1 MAMEFRRMTRDDLP
15 AILRIQSAS
24 YVGNLTHE
32 QRAQG
37 FLSAEYSAG
46 ELARMADDVAVM
58 VAAGD
63 GRVLGF
69 LCASSPALGA
79 DFPIVARMI
88 AQFGQI
94 DFRGRPLDRWR
105 VMIYGPV
112 CVDPAA
118 RGRGAVRGLFE
129 ELKRAAADRF
139 DAGAAL
145 VAEDNPHS
153 MHVHVTRLGMEPVGE
168 FHHQG
173 KRFTILAF
181 AL

>member
-1 MAMEFRRMTRDDLP
+1 MAMEFRRMTHDDVP
-15 AILRIQSAS
+15 AIMRIQSAS
-24 YVGNLTHE
+24 YIANLTPAE
-32 QRAQG
+32 RAQG
-37 FLSAEYSAG
+37 FLSAVYSAD

-58 VAAGD
+58 VAAED
-63 GRVLGF
+63 GQVLGF

-79 DFPIVARMI
+79 GFPIVARMI
-88 AQFGQI
+88 AQFADI
-94 DFRGRPLDRWR
+94 DFRGRRLDQWR
-105 VMIYGPV
+105 GLIYGPV
-112 CVDPAA
+112 CIDPAA

-129 ELKRAAADRF
+129 ELKLAMAGRF
-139 DAGAAL
+139 DVGTAL

-153 MHVHVTRLGMEPVGE
+153 MYVHVTRLGMERVGE